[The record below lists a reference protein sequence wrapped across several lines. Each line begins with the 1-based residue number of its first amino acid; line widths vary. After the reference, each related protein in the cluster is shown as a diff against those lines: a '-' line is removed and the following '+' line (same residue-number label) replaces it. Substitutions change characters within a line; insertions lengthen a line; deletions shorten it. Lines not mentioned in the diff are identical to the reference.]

1 MRHSADII
9 PGSRRL
15 VAGFLVRLSADNIP
29 GSRRLV
35 DEGVADGS
43 QMAVEWQDDDG
54 DEEGCGADRDC
65 AIPVAATS

>member
-1 MRHSADII
+1 MTRSADII

-15 VAGFLVRLSADNIP
+15 VAGFLVRHLTDNIP

-35 DEGVADGS
+35 GEGAVDGS
-43 QMAVEWQDDDG
+43 RMAVEWRDDDG